1 LKVSSSQTNRSFYF
15 NVRSRNPGTS
25 LFGSSKHL
33 EDIST
38 SLRNGF
44 TSQRR
49 KPPCLQ
55 HPEPTPIFGTSHP
68 DFKLQIRPTS
78 CSHDIF
84 HTQRNMTQ
92 CRYLRKVRQAST
104 YIQPGLQLSS
114 CHHAQHV
121 KACRRHNSLSTRD
134 AIAITMILRQ
144 KGATTNLLG
153 IATPSCDSVSIT
165 RCNYILL
172 SVKPLTSTI
181 RV

>member
-1 LKVSSSQTNRSFYF
+1 M
-15 NVRSRNPGTS
+15 
-25 LFGSSKHL
+25 FGLEIQAQVCSVSSKHL

-92 CRYLRKVRQAST
+92 CRYLRKVRQASI

-153 IATPSCDSVSIT
+153 IAAPSCDSVSIT
-165 RCNYILL
+165 RCNYIIL